1 MLLGLRAVGS
11 RRALLRCLVDQC
23 ERELEVRDLVTGP
36 RRLHELSHHVQLSGI
51 QQEPAQDR
59 LFSRQVVRWDCPANH
74 LMCYQVKQVKT
85 EPKFLKVVG
94 VFVNNQFGPEQLD
107 VKKPSE
113 LCVPAQKT
121 L

>member
-1 MLLGLRAVGS
+1 MVKKPRSL
-11 RRALLRCLVDQC
+11 CNPVDKNG
-23 ERELEVRDLVTGP
+23 EDPTAP
-36 RRLHELSHHVQLSGI
+36 THT
-51 QQEPAQDR
+51 D
-59 LFSRQVVRWDCPANH
+59 H

-85 EPKFLKVVG
+85 DLKFLKVAG